1 MTSEVILNEYL
12 HEMEI
17 SISHEVG
24 GSGGCRILGGN
35 DGTLASTTE
44 DLTVGAHQVTL
55 KTASMSTQALTDDSN
70 F

>member
-1 MTSEVILNEYL
+1 MNIPMKWKLAFL
-12 HEMEI
+12 MRL
-17 SISHEVG
+17 G